1 MLRNGPNGIIFSLL
15 DSNIMIA
22 IGKAM
27 KVAKKIVQI
36 DIEKPKTIPNRNINL
51 ISPPPKDSFLNT
63 LSPSIFMAYITI
75 KAPIPE

>member
-36 DIEKPKTIPNRNINL
+36 DIGKPKTIPNRNINL

-63 LSPSIFMAYITI
+63 LCTLPKFFRFRL
-75 KAPIPE
+75 